1 MAYWQIDSALPALER
16 LDGLLCFSEQSIGAR
31 DVA

>member
-1 MAYWQIDSALPALER
+1 MAYWQNDSALPALER
-16 LDGLLCFSEQSIGAR
+16 LAIDGFSEQSIGVR